1 MLHYDG
7 KLYIGVK
14 LGVVCCCLLDKAR
27 RTKSL
32 PFSRVRDFFHF
43 LARNAPYKNTCVTSV
58 TGSHV
63 EVGSVYALLVFVR
76 AFLISSV
83 GSEKLFHARYEKRPY
98 KHK

>member
-43 LARNAPYKNTCVTSV
+43 LARNAPYKNTCVTSM
-58 TGSHV
+58 TGSYV
-63 EVGSVYALLVFVR
+63 EVGSVYESRR
-76 AFLISSV
+76 ARRIVCSARTI
-83 GSEKLFHARYEKRPY
+83 GSRIVPPFNGDD
-98 KHK
+98 